1 MDLNEQ
7 VTKIRNNMIKQEN
20 IWDTIYNE
28 AKNSG
33 CITMEDIIE
42 YLKKQYQTPE
52 SILDSEYNDILEGDE
67 DNF

>member
-1 MDLNEQ
+1 MDLNEK

-28 AKNSG
+28 AKNNGS
-33 CITMEDIIE
+33 ITMEDIIAF
-42 YLKKQYQTPE
+42 LKKQYQTPE
-52 SILDSEYNDILEGDE
+52 SILYSEYNDMSEGDE